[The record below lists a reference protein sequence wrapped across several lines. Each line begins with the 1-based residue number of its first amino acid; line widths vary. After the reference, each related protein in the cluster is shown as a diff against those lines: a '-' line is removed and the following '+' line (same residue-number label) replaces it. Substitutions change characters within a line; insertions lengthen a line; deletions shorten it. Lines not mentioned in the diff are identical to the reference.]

1 MFRSKVSQEV
11 FEILERALIAGDSLS
26 LRNIGSELNL
36 APNTILYH
44 FKKLEEKGLIVR
56 DSAGKVVRVNSPEDG
71 LSLAYL
77 PLLAKAP
84 CGPPLEEII
93 DEATVRM
100 IPIPLTL
107 LGRNQKR
114 NLFLIEAV
122 GASMADKIESGDF
135 GVAPP
140 ESVY

>member
-56 DSAGKVVRVNSPEDG
+56 DSAGKVVRVVISIFASFGKGALWPT
-71 LSLAYL
+71 
-77 PLLAKAP
+77 
-84 CGPPLEEII
+84 I
-93 DEATVRM
+93 
-100 IPIPLTL
+100 
-107 LGRNQKR
+107 GRN
-114 NLFLIEAV
+114 N
-122 GASMADKIESGDF
+122 
-135 GVAPP
+135 
-140 ESVY
+140 